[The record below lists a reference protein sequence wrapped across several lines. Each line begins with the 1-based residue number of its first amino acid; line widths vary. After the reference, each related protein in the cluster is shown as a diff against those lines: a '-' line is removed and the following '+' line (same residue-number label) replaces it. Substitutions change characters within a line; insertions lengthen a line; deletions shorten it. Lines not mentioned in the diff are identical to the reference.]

1 MQRRVVEPVKEPELD
16 LSHLTL
22 EESQAIQQVVSTFSN
37 LFSERP
43 GNCQIVTHDIQL
55 TCNKPCKAKPYR
67 YDKQKELIIEEHIN
81 EMLQNQI
88 ISPINSDYAS
98 PVVLC
103 RKKNDFPPSDKKAWR
118 FAIDYRKLNSIT
130 KFPVYPLP
138 VIEEIIR
145 KIKSTRYMTTLDLTS
160 GYYQIAM
167 KPEDIHKTAF
177 ITKSGTYAFLRMPFG
192 LCGAPSTF
200 QRAMDI
206 VLKPVLGKSTLIY
219 LDDIIITSS
228 SLEQHI
234 KDLQE
239 VFSLLKEAGLT
250 INASKCKF
258 ATKELKY
265 LGYKISQ
272 KGIETQDSKIKA
284 IKSFPPPKTAKK
296 LSSFLGLCSYYRS
309 FIKDFANI
317 VEPLLV
323 LKRKKSKFTW
333 TAEANTAFEKL
344 KEALINAPVLKFP
357 EGDENLE
364 IAADASD
371 YAIGAVLMQKGHPLA
386 FFSKT
391 LNATQRNYTATE
403 RETLAVLMAVQKFRV
418 HFGKAPVTV
427 FSDHA
432 AVGRL
437 YSGKNLTPRLIRWA
451 LKLQEYN
458 LIIKYK
464 PGKENNVA
472 DALSRIKLDD
482 EGNELKCTVLTS
494 KIIDSRET
502 IIAEL
507 KADPEFGNIYAY
519 LKDPD
524 NFENPDVA
532 AIRSRAQNY
541 EIIDNLLFYTKS
553 TNENFEYRPVIPASL
568 RLSILKELHDAPT
581 SGHLGIRKTIKRVRE
596 AVYFPQLYK
605 IVTAYVRSCKQCQLI
620 NDINYSPAGYLNSIR
635 ATFPNEILGIDLLGP
650 FPQSELNKNRY
661 LLVIVDHFSKWTEIV
676 ALKRA
681 SAKTVADAFLHR
693 YIFKYGAPIKVISDN
708 GKQFVSQIFE
718 NICSGLG
725 IRHIK
730 MVPYRPQAN
739 IAERV
744 NKNIV
749 KIIRSYVST
758 HHKRW
763 DGYIDELA
771 YALRTAIHDSTG
783 KTPAELFLG
792 RKLITPL
799 DKLFFVQQREQEF
812 RQKDVQKLI
821 HEAVKNSDMARNRQQ
836 IYYNRKRREADF
848 KVGDK
853 VLKRK
858 FCLSNA
864 PEYFSAKLAPR
875 FEGPYIIQE
884 IKGAILYLKNERGE
898 TCKASPD
905 QVKKFYEKNDFEVL
919 KSFLQDSSSQQ
930 LEGPE
935 ARPSAPPPKK
945 QRTAEEPKKQ
955 RTAEEPKKQRTAEEP
970 KKQRITEEQSPS
982 TSYARIPK
990 RRTENLQTPAEKK
1003 VKRTTTSRKKSLQ
1016 DSKRKKPV
1024 TRSHNRK
1031 AESTQPRPVPDIQRE
1046 TRPPILRKKRQ
1057 RERKDFNQQ
1066 KKFKQERKPEAPRNN
1081 HPGAKRKR
1089 QEPEYQHPKR
1099 PARRGQKRKP
1109 MEESQRSQRRRLT
1122 AMNSLTWTEFCEKR
1136 MTEFQAS
1143 KNPGRKKRLNDKRQQ
1158 RGFSTK
1164 KLY

>member
-568 RLSILKELHDAPT
+568 RLSILKELHDVPT

-792 RKLITPL
+792 R
-799 DKLFFVQQREQEF
+799 
-812 RQKDVQKLI
+812 
-821 HEAVKNSDMARNRQQ
+821 
-836 IYYNRKRREADF
+836 
-848 KVGDK
+848 
-853 VLKRK
+853 
-858 FCLSNA
+858 
-864 PEYFSAKLAPR
+864 
-875 FEGPYIIQE
+875 
-884 IKGAILYLKNERGE
+884 
-898 TCKASPD
+898 
-905 QVKKFYEKNDFEVL
+905 
-919 KSFLQDSSSQQ
+919 
-930 LEGPE
+930 PE

-945 QRTAEEPKKQ
+945 QRTAKEPKKQ
-955 RTAEEPKKQRTAEEP
+955 RTAEEPKKQRTVEEP

-1016 DSKRKKPV
+1016 GSKRKKTV

-1143 KNPGRKKRLNDKRQQ
+1143 KSQ
-1158 RGFSTK
+1158 R
-1164 KLY
+1164 